1 MCITAKG
8 RLGRFSKGSLR
19 QNLQSK
25 YWAKHGLCVGT
36 GWGEGC
42 RVNGPMQCLCLGTV
56 FAWIYDEYLCSHSS
70 IELAESLDERRKVSE
85 CQKIDCMVS
94 VSVSFRRGNKSM

>member
-1 MCITAKG
+1 MRITAEG

-25 YWAKHGLCVGT
+25 YCAKHGLWG
-36 GWGEGC
+36 GGEGR

-56 FAWIYDEYLCSHSS
+56 FAWMYDECLCSHSS
-70 IELAESLDERRKVSE
+70 IELAGSLDERRKVSE
-85 CQKIDCMVS
+85 CQKFDCIVS
-94 VSVSFRRGNKSM
+94 VSISFRRCNESV

>member
-1 MCITAKG
+1 MCITAEG

-25 YWAKHGLCVGT
+25 YCANHGLCVGT